1 MEPFPKKAK
10 LFDSS
15 ISTKDVL
22 DWRIKTF
29 ADIVFLSFQ
38 SYGALFSRVKDS
50 AKLLEFEKIH
60 VDLLKTCH
68 KNTVKIYI
76 IINSLSLQQRE
87 MFIKIHK
94 KLQQPEGSFT
104 VIDAG
109 PGTGKTFLI
118 AMILL
123 SYNEDIL
130 YQVYSKRLMN
140 ILNIIQFNGNSKTC
154 CKSLMDMLGIKYFDS
169 KYLWSCTN
177 ISFKEK
183 CEALYKKIG
192 KINQDELIYSLYI
205 LDEDSVV
212 SPWHIYFLFCIG
224 KVYNK
229 HVLFMGDQYQ
239 QNSISKTIHHNQ
251 CNYSLICN
259 IKDVEILNLTERIRQ
274 QSDVEFINILEKI
287 SLLFKSYYRNTEIK
301 MDFDLKYRIFNLLYK
316 HFIVKENFDS
326 LFMSQYHQ
334 TLKYRMIRYEKYL
347 KVNNIPYKIVSFMT
361 KVKDKFIPAEL
372 KENVKFLSYIMLV
385 KGKKYIYNPSIEI
398 QHMIEFIEYDE
409 TKNYL
414 VAKNLNT
421 LEIIR
426 IFRIK
431 IQPFF
436 IPEEYMEI
444 LPNNLHQ
451 FPIKPLI
458 STYHSAQGL
467 TISNETIELDLDCS
481 TLNSFYVGITRIV
494 EQKQLI
500 KIHTKELLSFIIT
513 LQKNDEYYYRV
524 SHLYKG
530 KASDLVFVETNNI
543 TNFHSCVIF
552 RNIKI
557 RKNRF
562 NIQIQKPIE
571 TNLIKLIKKLSLV
584 NVNQY
589 SIVFNEL

>member
-1 MEPFPKKAK
+1 MEPLQKKVK
-10 LFDSS
+10 LFDTT
-15 ISTKDVL
+15 ITTKDVL
-22 DWRIKTF
+22 SWRIKTF
-29 ADIVFLSFQ
+29 TDIIFLSFQ
-38 SYGALFSRVKDS
+38 SYGTLFSMVKDN
-50 AKLLEFEKIH
+50 AKLLEFEKTH
-60 VDLLKTCH
+60 VELLKTCH

-76 IINSLSLQQRE
+76 IVNSLSLQQKE

-94 KLQQPEGSFT
+94 KLQEPEGSFT
-104 VIDAG
+104 IIDAG

-140 ILNIIQFNGNSKTC
+140 ILNVIQFNGSSKTC
-154 CKSLMDMLGIKYFDS
+154 CKSLMDMLNIKYFES
-169 KYLWSCTN
+169 KYLWSCSN

-183 CEALYKKIG
+183 CQSLYKKVET
-192 KINQDELIYSLYI
+192 INQDELVYSLYI

-212 SPWHIYFLFCIG
+212 SPWHIYFLYCIG

-229 HVLFMGDQYQ
+229 HVIFMGDQYQ
-239 QNSISKTIHHNQ
+239 QNSISKTMHHNQ
-251 CNYSLICN
+251 CNYSLICS

-274 QSDVEFINILEKI
+274 QNDVEFINILEKI
-287 SLLFKSYYRNTEIK
+287 SLLFKSYCRNIEIK
-301 MDFDLKYRIFNLLYK
+301 MDFDLKYKIFNLLYK
-316 HFIVKENFDS
+316 HFVVKENFDS

-334 TLKYRMIRYEKYL
+334 ILKLRMVRYEKYL
-347 KVNNIPYKIVSFMT
+347 NTNNIPYKLASFMT
-361 KVKDKFIPAEL
+361 KVKDKFIPAKI
-372 KENVKFLSYIMLV
+372 KENGKFIADIMLV

-398 QHMIEFIEYDE
+398 QHMIEFIGYDE

-414 VAKNLNT
+414 IAKNLNT
-421 LEIIR
+421 REIIR

-436 IPEEYMEI
+436 IPEEYMET
-444 LPNNLHQ
+444 LPSGIYQ

-494 EQKQLI
+494 MQKQLV

-530 KASDLVFVETNNI
+530 KASDLVFIETNKVAD
-543 TNFHSCVIF
+543 FHSSVIF

-562 NIQIQKPIE
+562 NIQIHQPIE
-571 TNLIKLIKKLSLV
+571 TNLIKLIKKLSNV
-584 NVNQY
+584 NINQY